1 VTEDANAGNANV
13 GNANAG
19 NANARNMDQ
28 LLDELKH
35 RDATVRER
43 ARERL
48 VAIGR
53 PATPALIDLL
63 THEEQHVR
71 WEAGKTLAGISDPA
85 AAAPLS
91 DALADDDPDVR
102 WVAAM
107 ALIALNQEGVRAVL
121 DHLIEVRDAPWSYA
135 GAHHVLSHHCRNELE
150 PILRPIVGALAQI
163 DEPEAAVPI
172 EAKKALDQ
180 LT

>member
-1 VTEDANAGNANV
+1 VTEDTNTGNANT
-13 GNANAG
+13 GDANTG
-19 NANARNMDQ
+19 DANTENMDQ
-28 LLDELKH
+28 FLDDLKH
-35 RDATVRER
+35 RDATLRER
-43 ARERL
+43 AREHL

-53 PATPALIDLL
+53 PATPGLVDLL
-63 THEEQHVR
+63 THTEQHVR
-71 WEAGKTLAGISDPA
+71 WEAGKTLAGIADPA
-85 AAAPLS
+85 GAAPLS
-91 DALADDDPDVR
+91 DALADEDPDVR

-107 ALIALNQEGVRAVL
+107 ALIALNGVGVRAVL

-135 GAHHVLSHHCRNELE
+135 GAHHVISHHCRSELE
-150 PILRPIVGALAQI
+150 PILRPIVDALTQI